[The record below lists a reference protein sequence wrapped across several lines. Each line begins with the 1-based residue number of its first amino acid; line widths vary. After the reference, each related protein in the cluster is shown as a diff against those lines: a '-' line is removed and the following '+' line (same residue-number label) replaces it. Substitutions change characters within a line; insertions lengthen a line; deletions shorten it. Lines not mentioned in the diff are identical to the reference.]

1 MLSYFAVVTPIPKDM
16 SSAERIAAFEAVLVE
31 KTMEKPRAA
40 EAIATWQRI
49 ISRLKKQPPD
59 LCTDVTS
66 LCLLPEFCKKSS
78 EPKEL
83 SKS

>member
-40 EAIATWQRI
+40 EAVATWQRI
-49 ISRLKKQPPD
+49 IS
-59 LCTDVTS
+59 
-66 LCLLPEFCKKSS
+66 
-78 EPKEL
+78 
-83 SKS
+83 